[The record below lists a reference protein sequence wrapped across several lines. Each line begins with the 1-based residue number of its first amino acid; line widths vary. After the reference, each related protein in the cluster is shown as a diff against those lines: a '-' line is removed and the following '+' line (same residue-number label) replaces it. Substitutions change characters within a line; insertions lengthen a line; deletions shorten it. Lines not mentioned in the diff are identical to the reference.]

1 MSECGRNQLG
11 VLMSLLFTIAKNE
24 MRDLTREGIFRVSA
38 GLFALALLAG
48 LIAGATHY
56 RRVQSVVD
64 QAVERERTR
73 WLNQPPRDPHSAT
86 HFGQTAFHANA
97 PLTALDTGVNPF
109 AGSAIFLESHKRK
122 FPRFAWVADA
132 AQMPLL
138 GHFSA
143 ATVLRLFLP
152 LLVILLAHAAF
163 SREREA
169 GRFGLI
175 AATGVSSKTYV
186 GGKFIGVAAL
196 LAVVLVPAVL
206 LLATTAFGVSRESTS
221 ADFVWR
227 TLLFGLSYG
236 LYTLVFLSLSL
247 AVSACVAT
255 PATGRIILVS
265 FWVVS
270 TIAAPRAITDVAY
283 WRHPTPRVMEFDQAI
298 AEDPSRGM
306 GAKRYEAFKQEILKQ
321 YGVSKIEDL
330 PVNFSGLTA
339 LYAEERTDQLI
350 DRHFKA
356 LDTSFAANARWVGA
370 MSWLSPTLAMDQVS
384 MSLAGSDLAHYL
396 HFLNS
401 AEAHRRVMVRMLNEE
416 QRDHPRK
423 AGEKAFRADAAVW
436 QRIPTYRYQTPNVRW
451 AIKQQ
456 RVALTAFGGWIL
468 FSCLCLWFAV
478 RQVKREP
485 LIH

>member
-1 MSECGRNQLG
+1 
-11 VLMSLLFTIAKNE
+11 MSLLFTIAKNE

-38 GLFALALLAG
+38 ALFALALLAG
-48 LIAGATHY
+48 LLAGATHY
-56 RRVQSVVD
+56 RRVQTVVD
-64 QAVERERTR
+64 QAVERERVR
-73 WLNQPPRDPHSAT
+73 WLNQPARDPHSAT

-109 AGSAIFLESHKRK
+109 AGSAIFLESHKRT

-169 GRFGLI
+169 GRYGLI
-175 AATGVSSKTYV
+175 AASGVSSKTYV
-186 GGKFIGVAAL
+186 GGKFVGVAAL
-196 LAVVLVPAVL
+196 LAMVLVPAVL
-206 LLATTAFGVSRESTS
+206 LLAATVFAVSRESTS
-221 ADFVWR
+221 ANLVWR
-227 TLLFGLSYG
+227 IALFSLSYG
-236 LYTLVFLSLSL
+236 LYTLVFLSLAL

-265 FWVVS
+265 FWVLS

-283 WRHPTPRVMEFDQAI
+283 WRNPTPRVMEFDQSI
-298 AEDPSRGM
+298 AEDPNRYL
-306 GAKRYEAFKQEILKQ
+306 GAKRYEAFKQEVLKQ
-321 YGVSKIEDL
+321 YGVSKTEDL
-330 PVNFSGLTA
+330 PVNYSGLLA
-339 LYAEERTDQLI
+339 LYAEEHTDQLI

-356 LDTSFAANARWVGA
+356 LDASYEKNARWVSA

-401 AEAHRRVMVRMLNEE
+401 AEAHRRVMVQMLNEE

-436 QRIPTYRYQTPNVRW
+436 QKIPTYRYQTPSVSW

-456 RVALTAFGGWIL
+456 AVALAAFGGWIL
-468 FSCLCLWFAV
+468 FALFCLWFAV
-478 RQVKREP
+478 RQVQREP
-485 LIH
+485 LIQ